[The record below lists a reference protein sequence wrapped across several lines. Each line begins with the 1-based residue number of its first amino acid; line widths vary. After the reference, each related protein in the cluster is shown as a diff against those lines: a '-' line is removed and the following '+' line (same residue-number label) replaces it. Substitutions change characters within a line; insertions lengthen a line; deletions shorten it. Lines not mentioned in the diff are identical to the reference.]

1 MVIKSLPMYSLN
13 YPIEPSFD
21 EWVKITNRCICHKST
36 IMYETGEFIMCK
48 VCDGFIINKDN
59 LAIINRV
66 NRLSS
71 GNHVVD
77 GECLGTNLN
86 EDIKSK
92 IKLSDY
98 CDCPF
103 CSDVRLRRTARD
115 IDEYI

>member
-1 MVIKSLPMYSLN
+1 MGMKSLPMLRFNLN
-13 YPIEPSFD
+13 PFD
-21 EWVKITNRCICHKST
+21 RINDKCNCRYKS
-36 IMYETGEFIMCK
+36 MGYETGKYIRCK
-48 VCDGFIINKDN
+48 FCDG
-59 LAIINRV
+59 IINRV

-103 CSDVRLRRTARD
+103 CSDVINRKELRD